1 MADNSK
7 SSSSSNAPTGGSGA
21 STTASSSSKLNA
33 TAAEFVPK
41 SVVAAAPLQQQQV
54 NMQMEMMYMQQN
66 NPMMMNNFYG
76 YAVPNAYGYYPAYA
90 DPYNMQPNQYPRSNN
105 QRQNKHQSNNNSYSN
120 NNNNNSNNNN
130 SVSND
135 RNQVQNN
142 NATANGGSTA
152 TKAEEA
158 GNNASAS
165 TSSNSI
171 GGYKDA
177 LQKGN
182 VVAAPATEKGKSTT
196 SSAEAVKASTPPATT
211 ASSTTSASTA
221 GDTSV
226 NTVKEDS
233 NAKKNVTIDPTVTNA
248 AAAATTTEP
257 ENKWRRTTLSVESA
271 SAGGNSTPSTPANSW
286 NRGERLAV
294 TATTLLERNDG
305 VIRYDKMALLSLYTK
320 GKECPPEIRKD
331 YPQHSLEERAPCV
344 AKNLKI
350 PYNPHKKKTDD
361 EPHPD
366 EMVIFSQENLTKE
379 AAFHYDEKRLNGD
392 VNDPEVIIR
401 KANLILNK
409 LSVTKFD
416 KLSDEFMAVG
426 LDTPELMQ
434 RAVEIIVSKAQ
445 MEEHFCFM
453 YADLCR
459 KITDKWAVKESAEGA
474 VNTTEDAITDK
485 LGKAF
490 RSRLLGRCEEEF
502 NVDRVK
508 ELELIRN
515 NAELNA
521 EMKEEQEIITKKRYI
536 GHMRFIG
543 EIYMKDLIKKVTIE
557 SCIDELKE
565 STDEDT
571 LVCLVKLIQTIG
583 THSLMLTHSLT
594 HAYSLTHSGAK
605 FEAKSSGKLKMAE
618 YFKTIETMSQNTD
631 MSLRIRFMM
640 KDLIDMRNNGWQLRR
655 ETEKAKTLD
664 EIRAESEKN
673 TSGKGVHKVKS
684 GDNLSGRSG
693 GTPKGGG
700 SQDARSGWSSNSSS
714 ATDEWSTVTK
724 SKAGKSAISAASPKA
739 SKPSSSVK
747 FSNNTVTN
755 VPNAK
760 EKGKFG
766 KDKKDSNKDKKV
778 SDGSSAATV
787 TSAADST
794 SSVPLRRERGPSL
807 AGYDLE
813 ISVGKET
820 IASIKACLEEYLAN
834 RIVNDFIVDLR
845 EIIHPNSYHEVVRTV
860 ILLTFDKKERDRET
874 LVQTLLY
881 ELITNHRLFTSDQV
895 RRGVQFILN
904 DIDDILID
912 SPNALIYLCETLGY
926 LIVHEIVPLL
936 VLNHTSKY
944 YDDSDMYIRCCKK
957 DAIIVNTLSNIY
969 KIKSSINPADSQNE
983 NVEMNQYV
991 VDLYNS
997 SRISLKD
1004 VMNYNE
1010 KRQSVEDA
1018 IKELG
1023 AKYGLN
1029 EVIITRLQ
1037 T

>member
-7 SSSSSNAPTGGSGA
+7 SSSSTNASSASGGSVA
-21 STTASSSSKLNA
+21 STTASSASKLKA

-41 SVVAAAPLQQQQV
+41 SVIAAPPQQQQQV
-54 NMQMEMMYMQQN
+54 NMSMEQMMYMQQN
-66 NPMMMNNFYG
+66 NPMMMNNYYG
-76 YAVPNAYGYYPAYA
+76 FAPGYGYYQTYP
-90 DPYNMQPNQYPRSNN
+90 DPYSMHPNQYPRSNN
-105 QRQNKHQSNNNSYSN
+105 PRQNKHQNNNHH
-120 NNNNNSNNNN
+120 NNSNN
-130 SVSND
+130 D
-135 RNQVQNN
+135 RNQQQQQQQPS
-142 NATANGGSTA
+142 NATANGNKT
-152 TKAEEA
+152 EETV
-158 GNNASAS
+158 NNNNTNTNTNTS
-165 TSSNSI
+165 TSSNTI
-171 GGYKDA
+171 GGYKDV
-177 LQKGN
+177 LQKGYS
-182 VVAAPATEKGKSTT
+182 AAAASNEKGKPNGATSSTETVNKTATVAPTTSTT
-196 SSAEAVKASTPPATT
+196 NEVVNTPAVATSSKAVDTTAPSAVASTT
-211 ASSTTSASTA
+211 
-221 GDTSV
+221 
-226 NTVKEDS
+226 KEES
-233 NAKKNVTIDPTVTNA
+233 GKKNVSIDPVVTSNN
-248 AAAATTTEP
+248 TNE
-257 ENKWRRTTLSVESA
+257 ENKWRRTTLSVESTTA
-271 SAGGNSTPSTPANSW
+271 AGSSTPTTPAANSW

-294 TATTLLERNDG
+294 TATSLLERNDG
-305 VIRYDKMALLSLYTK
+305 IIRYDKMALVALYTK

-350 PYNPHKKKTDD
+350 PYNSHKKKADD

-366 EMVIFSQENLTKE
+366 EVVIFSQENLTKE
-379 AAFHYDEKRLNGD
+379 AAFHYDANRLNGD

-459 KITDKWAVKESAEGA
+459 KITDKWTVKESAEGGSTA
-474 VNTTEDAITDK
+474 TEDAITDQ

-515 NAELNA
+515 NNELTA

-557 SCIDELKE
+557 SCIDELKT

-583 THSLMLTHSLT
+583 
-594 HAYSLTHSGAK
+594 AK
-605 FEAKSSGKLKMAE
+605 FETKSSGKAKMAE
-618 YFKTIETMSQNTD
+618 YFKTIETMSQNAD

-640 KDLIDMRNNGWQLRR
+640 KDLVDMRNNGWQLRR

-673 TSGKGVHKVKS
+673 SGKGGVHKVKS

-693 GTPKGGG
+693 GTPRGGGGG
-700 SQDARSGWSSNSSS
+700 SQDARSGWGNNN

-724 SKAGKSAISAASPKA
+724 SKNNKSSISAASPKVGKA
-739 SKPSSSVK
+739 TSSVK
-747 FSNNTVTN
+747 FSNTTASTAS
-755 VPNAK
+755 NAK
-760 EKGKFG
+760 DKGKFG
-766 KDKKDSNKDKKV
+766 KDKKESGKDKKV
-778 SDGSSAATV
+778 ESTGSSAAEGV
-787 TSAADST
+787 SSA
-794 SSVPLRRERGPSL
+794 PLRRERGPSL

-834 RIVNDFIVDLR
+834 RIIEDFIVDLR

-860 ILLTFDKKERDRET
+860 ILLTFDKKERDREA
-874 LVQTLLY
+874 LVHSLLY
-881 ELITNHRLFTSDQV
+881 DLITIHHLFTGDQV

-926 LIVHEIVPLL
+926 LVAHEIVPLL
-936 VLNHTSKY
+936 VLNASSSY

-969 KIKSSINPADSQNE
+969 KIKSSESSSAAADSKTE
-983 NVEMNQYV
+983 NVEVNQYV
-991 VDLYNS
+991 VDLYDS

-1010 KRQSVEDA
+1010 KRQSVQEA
-1018 IKELG
+1018 IREIG
-1023 AKYGLN
+1023 VKYGLN
-1029 EVIITRLQ
+1029 DAIIARLQ
-1037 T
+1037 A